1 MLVVQSSLPTQ
12 LHIHV
17 QFTVSDLYNSSEILI
32 VQVADEAYSIVLFLV
47 KLIIIL
53 YRL

>member
-12 LHIHV
+12 LHIHM
-17 QFTVSDLYNSSEILI
+17 QFSVSDLYNSSEILI

-47 KLIIIL
+47 KQ
-53 YRL
+53 